1 MCDCPEASKEDGEK
15 KVETVMLF
23 KKCQKPYRTT
33 KDIAKPSSY
42 DTASDKD
49 LWTPADSSQ
58 STFRYTYD
66 SPKGSQLTS
75 SFTSSSK
82 IVNLLSLSLS
92 RFYIKSS
99 LTNIIVSNITTTST
113 NLSFSF
119 VSFSF
124 PPFFSPSKYKFVTSR
139 GYEYLGE
146 GEEEWRPPFPYQPCI
161 EDEEVEEVE
170 RVDIECTLMII
181 KPEALVYREEIES
194 RVREEGFQI
203 FQTRWLQLTPEQVSE
218 FYSDKYGQLNFAYLV
233 AYMASGPI
241 VVHVLGKKNAIHE
254 WKLLMG
260 PTKVTSDVEKSR
272 VLFSK

>member
-1 MCDCPEASKEDGEK
+1 
-15 KVETVMLF
+15 MLF

-124 PPFFSPSKYKFVTSR
+124 PPFFPPFQVQIRHVTRLRVLGR
-139 GYEYLGE
+139 GGGGVAAAVPLPTVHRGRGGGRGGE
-146 GEEEWRPPFPYQPCI
+146 GRHRVHTDDHQAGGASVQGGDRESSAGRGFPNFSNPLAPAHPG
-161 EDEEVEEVE
+161 
-170 RVDIECTLMII
+170 TG
-181 KPEALVYREEIES
+181 
-194 RVREEGFQI
+194 VRI
-203 FQTRWLQLTPEQVSE
+203 
-218 FYSDKYGQLNFAYLV
+218 
-233 AYMASGPI
+233 
-241 VVHVLGKKNAIHE
+241 
-254 WKLLMG
+254 
-260 PTKVTSDVEKSR
+260 
-272 VLFSK
+272 LFR